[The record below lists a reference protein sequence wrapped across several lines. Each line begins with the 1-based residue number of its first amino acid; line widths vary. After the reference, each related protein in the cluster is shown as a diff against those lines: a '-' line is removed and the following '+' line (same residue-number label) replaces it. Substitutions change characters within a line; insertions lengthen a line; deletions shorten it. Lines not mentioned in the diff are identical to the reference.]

1 MVGLIPLFACLV
13 LENEVLEKLP
23 NFSKRLY
30 WFLEHT
36 PELAQQVIALL
47 YIVLAPRS
55 HLQLS

>member
-1 MVGLIPLFACLV
+1 MIDSLSAVRSMVGLIPLFSCLV

-36 PELAQQVIALL
+36 PELAAQV
-47 YIVLAPRS
+47 R
-55 HLQLS
+55 QDTW